1 VASKT
6 VFIRR
11 PCIVEDSPLFM
22 RCMAVHTSRDFMRL
36 LLPEAPLDD
45 LYVDLLDA
53 SVALGAG

>member
-1 VASKT
+1 
-6 VFIRR
+6 
-11 PCIVEDSPLFM
+11 
-22 RCMAVHTSRDFMRL
+22 MAVHTSRDFMRL